1 MKNLR
6 SWFLALAVSMIATS
20 LYAQSD
26 LTVVAV
32 GQAELER
39 DGIGFVQAGDAA
51 GSSEFMNV
59 IRADFSYYKKRFL
72 VSDKTSPAASQ
83 FDAWRSAGVKY
94 VAEINFSGN
103 SYNYKLYNADQR
115 QQMGSG
121 GGVMDSNVRTSAH
134 QAADE
139 IYQSITRK
147 KSIFTSRI
155 AFVSDRTGTRANP
168 KKELYIMDYDGG
180 NKRQLTSWG
189 GTVISPAI
197 SADGQRILYSLIKE
211 EKKRNI
217 NLYLYDLRTG
227 ENTMLSNR
235 AGMNSGA
242 VFMPDENEILMTL
255 SHTGNAELYVMN
267 LNTKALRRVT
277 NHYASDVDPSI
288 SADGSLMAFLTDRPG
303 KAEVYTG
310 DPSGTEK
317 GMKRISYVGKFN
329 ATPRFSPDG
338 KEIVFASWLDE
349 RFDLFRI
356 GADGKGLGRLTKDFG
371 SNEDPSYSSDGEFIA
386 FTSQRVISQSKA
398 DQRIYIMDRDG
409 GIIGSITDN
418 YGNCQSPRWSK

>member
-1 MKNLR
+1 MKYLLIGLVAFVFNNL
-6 SWFLALAVSMIATS
+6 W
-20 LYAQSD
+20 AQTD

-39 DGIGFVQAGDAA
+39 DGIGFVAN
-51 GSSEFMNV
+51 GSASGSDEFMKV
-59 IRADFSYYKKRFL
+59 LRSDFSYYKKRFS
-72 VSDKTSPAASQ
+72 VSEKSSPDGGQ
-83 FDAWRSAGVKY
+83 FDAWKSASVKY
-94 VAEINFSGN
+94 VVQVDFN
-103 SYNYKLYNADQR
+103 SSSYGYKLFNIDQK
-115 QQMGSG
+115 QTVVSG
-121 GGVMDSNVRTSAH
+121 TSALAGDTRASAH
-134 QAADE
+134 KLADE
-139 IYQSITRK
+139 IYQAITGK

-155 AFVSDRTGTRANP
+155 AFVSDRTGSRSNP
-168 KKELYIMDYDGG
+168 HKELYIMDFDGG
-180 NKRQLTSWG
+180 NKKQLTTWG

-227 ENTMLSNR
+227 ENKVISSR
-235 AGMNSGA
+235 SGINSGA
-242 VFMPDENEILMTL
+242 VFMPDENEILLTL

-267 LNTKALRRVT
+267 LTSGALRRVT

-288 SADGSLMAFLTDRPG
+288 TPDGRLITFLTDRPG
-303 KAEVYTG
+303 KAEVYTA
-310 DPSGTEK
+310 DPSGAEK
-317 GMKRISYVGKFN
+317 SMKRISYVGKFN

-338 KEIVFASWLDE
+338 KEIVFASWLDQ

-371 SNEDPSYSSDGEFIA
+371 SNEDPTYSSDGEFIA
-386 FTSQRVISQSKA
+386 FTSQRVISQTKA

-409 GIIGSITDN
+409 GIIGSITDGF
-418 YGNCQSPRWSK
+418 GNCQSPRWSK